1 MDGFNT
7 HRLQVRR
14 YRETDLQD
22 FHNVS
27 KSPHVGP
34 AAGWKPHETLEESR
48 VILEEFL
55 QGTEVF
61 ALEERAT
68 GRVIGSLGLHKDQR
82 RHNADAWM
90 VGYVL
95 AETHWGK
102 GLMTEAVTG
111 LLHYGFQVRGA
122 SVLSVYHYPENHG
135 SRRVI
140 EKVGFVREGV
150 LRRATR
156 IYDGTLRDDICYSM
170 LPEEYE
176 ALYGGASASPVRD
189 RGAERREEH
198 V

>member
-7 HRLQVRR
+7 DRLLVRR
-14 YRETDLQD
+14 YRETDLLD
-22 FHNVS
+22 FHTVS

-48 VILEEFL
+48 GILEAFIRGE
-55 QGTEVF
+55 EVF

-68 GRVIGSLGLHKDQR
+68 GRVIGSLGLHKDLR

-102 GLMTEAVTG
+102 GLMTEAVQG
-111 LLHYGFQVRGA
+111 LLQYGFRVKGA

-140 EKVGFVREGV
+140 EKVGFQREGV

-156 IYDGTLRDDICYSM
+156 IYDGTLRDDVCYSM
-170 LPEEYE
+170 LPEEFE
-176 ALYGGASASPVRD
+176 ALYGGASASPDRD
-189 RGAERREEH
+189 MEAEKEG
-198 V
+198 